1 MSHFSSYFEFFFGCR
16 ETPNELLQI
25 DSGQCSGQCS
35 LNITLAVTIFL
46 GRYWFCLSWQSGRF
60 RYKRPAVRIQSSAK
74 NYTFNICSLSTV
86 LKRRTQRKQAGNGPF
101 KTITIFMG
109 IRNNELQFQTHFYA
123 IVITLCCT
131 KTNLNGKQIKLLQS
145 YFTNYFFYSISH
157 TLTSFF
163 IFHTHHT

>member
-1 MSHFSSYFEFFFGCR
+1 MFRPVFVEYYASSNNIFGTVLVLSKLVER
-16 ETPNELLQI
+16 
-25 DSGQCSGQCS
+25 S
-35 LNITLAVTIFL
+35 LPILEARGSNPVI
-46 GRYWFCLSWQSGRF
+46 G
-60 RYKRPAVRIQSSAK
+60 K